1 MKCPTCEGEAGQ
13 FGIAIR
19 MARMWCRH
27 CGTTYIVDTNDSS
40 VNSVYVP
47 ETWAENIALRAQV
60 QDHVER
66 IAAQSE
72 LLSKRAEKPLTG
84 EQVLA
89 AMGSEMIHESV
100 AKLAPVVIE
109 HGIAPDP
116 VEVKN
121 WGTFKNCSFNGSTGL
136 SSTVA
141 GRKTEGSGV

>member
-19 MARMWCRH
+19 MARMWCKH

-47 ETWAENIALRAQV
+47 ETWNENLALRAQV
-60 QDHVER
+60 QDYAE
-66 IAAQSE
+66 
-72 LLSKRAEKPLTG
+72 RAERVCGPLNGHYFAGGQWKCECEKHTRADFG
-84 EQVLA
+84 VTETEPLPR
-89 AMGSEMIHESV
+89 
-100 AKLAPVVIE
+100 AKF
-109 HGIAPDP
+109 D
-116 VEVKN
+116 
-121 WGTFKNCSFNGSTGL
+121 GSTGL